1 MAIDVRP
8 ATVFEDVKTIVG
20 PKRPDA
26 SVCWCLSYR
35 LLSSKENRELVG
47 PARGERVKLLV
58 AQDPPPGVL
67 AYDGDEVVG
76 WAAVHPR
83 ADTSFARNRKI
94 PHVDDLDVWSVW
106 CMRVRPGHRKEG
118 ISHHLL
124 AGAVE
129 FARSY
134 GAVAIEGYPLDNKGE
149 KIDPTMAYVGT
160 MATFENAG
168 FAKAADTTSVLNG
181 FPRVLMRLDLR

>member
-1 MAIDVRP
+1 ML
-8 ATVFEDVKTIVG
+8 G
-20 PKRPDA
+20 PTRPDA

-47 PARGERVKLLV
+47 PARGRRVELLV
-58 AQDPPPGVL
+58 QQDPPPGVL
-67 AYDGDEVVG
+67 AYEDGEVVG

-83 ADTSFARNRKI
+83 ADTSYARNRKI

-106 CMRVRPGHRKEG
+106 CIRVRPGHRKRG
-118 ISHHLL
+118 LSHHLL

-134 GAVAIEGYPLDNKGE
+134 GATAVEGYPLDNAGAR
-149 KIDPTMAYVGT
+149 IDTTMAYVGT
-160 MATFENAG
+160 VALFEQAG
-168 FAKAADTTSVLNG
+168 FGKAADTTSVLNG
-181 FPRVLMRLDLR
+181 FPRVLMRLDLRPGTGT